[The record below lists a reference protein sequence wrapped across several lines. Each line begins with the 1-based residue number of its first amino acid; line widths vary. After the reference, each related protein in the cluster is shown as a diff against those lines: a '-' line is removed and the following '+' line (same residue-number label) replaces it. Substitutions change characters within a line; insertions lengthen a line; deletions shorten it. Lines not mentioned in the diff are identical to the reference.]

1 MQSRTLCSTLPPALR
16 PSPQLNR
23 ERKRFFRS
31 LRAQS
36 VASSGSYDSE
46 GDELLREFQQYADP
60 NRLQKITKR
69 LELTWSVE
77 RVRPSALLLAT
88 QLHTQ

>member
-1 MQSRTLCSTLPPALR
+1 M
-16 PSPQLNR
+16 
-23 ERKRFFRS
+23 
-31 LRAQS
+31 
-36 VASSGSYDSE
+36 
-46 GDELLREFQQYADP
+46 REFQQYADP